1 MSNSDKRDFE
11 RTNILKL
18 LKTVSSMK
26 EKNSHNSFCLMAQEI
41 NPAFI
46 FQNKIL
52 NFTAVMCCS
61 GCCARKELGFE
72 VLFEVENVRNPFYK
86 ALNPDFNNSNCVD
99 DFLGV
104 EITF

>member
-1 MSNSDKRDFE
+1 M
-11 RTNILKL
+11 KL
-18 LKTVSSMK
+18 LKTVSFTK
-26 EKNSHNSFCLMAQEI
+26 EKDSHNRFCLMAQEI

-61 GCCARKELGFE
+61 GCSARKELGFE

-86 ALNPDFNNSNCVD
+86 ALDPDFNNSNCVD
-99 DFLGV
+99 DFWGLKLHFETVG
-104 EITF
+104 